1 MNARKPSQK
10 QMLSSCA
17 EIRED
22 DGIDPR
28 EFFKHKRTHKKVDR
42 KTLQLCAQV
51 ADILNGLLPDCHDEL
66 LQMLQ
71 VASVV
76 PAPDAS
82 QLLITVYPVIQLEKN
97 FDSHRILGQLTHAAG
112 HLRTEIAAAITRKRA
127 PTLLFQVAASLPR
140 KEGER

>member
-1 MNARKPSQK
+1 MNARKPSRR
-10 QMLSSCA
+10 QMLASCA

-28 EFFKHKRTHKKVDR
+28 DFFRHKLNYRKADR

-51 ADILNGLLPDCHDEL
+51 ADTLNGLLPDCHDEL
-66 LQMLQ
+66 LQILQ

-82 QLLITVYPVIQLEKN
+82 QLLVTVFPVVQLEEDV
-97 FDSHRILGQLTHAAG
+97 DSQQVLQRLNQAAG
-112 HLRTEIAAAITRKRA
+112 HLRSGVAAAVTRKKA
-127 PTLLFQVAASLPR
+127 PALLFQVATALLG
-140 KEGER
+140 KEGDQ

>member
-1 MNARKPSQK
+1 MNARKPSRR
-10 QMLSSCA
+10 QMLASCA

-28 EFFKHKRTHKKVDR
+28 EFFRHKRSHRKADR

-51 ADILNGLLPDCHDEL
+51 ADTLNVLLPDCHDEL

-76 PAPDAS
+76 PAPDAT
-82 QLLITVYPVIQLEKN
+82 QMLVTVFPAVQTDSD
-97 FDSHRILGQLTHAAG
+97 FDSQKVLEQLTRAAG
-112 HLRTEIAAAITRKRA
+112 HLRSEVAAAITRKRA
-127 PTLLFQVAASLPR
+127 PSLLFEVASSLPG
-140 KEGER
+140 KERNV